1 METKTKK
8 VALHLIKYKKIT
20 SWDAITKYKATRLS
34 AIIFNLKKKLCCCSL
49 DSKII
54 FGIFVANG
62 FHHISYE
69 IHVVGQLSFFDFFTQ
84 NIAQDT
90 SKIFMPWKRKKTS

>member
-34 AIIFNLKKKLCCCSL
+34 AIIFNLKKKGFIIETKYEVK
-49 DSKII
+49 DKIRYGVYV
-54 FGIFVANG
+54 F
-62 FHHISYE
+62 
-69 IHVVGQLSFFDFFTQ
+69 
-84 NIAQDT
+84 
-90 SKIFMPWKRKKTS
+90 KKKK